1 MLSHGSTQLWWTSG
15 QWWGGL
21 GWGGLGGISEEGVS
35 VAQAALGIDSDHLLQ
50 VFPCLSG
57 SSSLQSELFR
67 LVFLLIF

>member
-1 MLSHGSTQLWWTSG
+1 MLSHGSTQLWWASV
-15 QWWGGL
+15 QWR
-21 GWGGLGGISEEGVS
+21 GGLGGVSEEGVS
-35 VAQAALGIDSDHLLQ
+35 VAQAALGIDSDPLLQ